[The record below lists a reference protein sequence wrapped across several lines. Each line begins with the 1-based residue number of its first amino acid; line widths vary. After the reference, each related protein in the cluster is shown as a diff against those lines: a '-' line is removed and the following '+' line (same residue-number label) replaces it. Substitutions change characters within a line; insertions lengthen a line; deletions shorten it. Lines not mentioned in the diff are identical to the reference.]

1 VTAAPLATDLWN
13 CAAVAK
19 HLQISRTQFYRRR
32 PELEAHGFPRP
43 VPTTRLYQPLAIV
56 AWEVEQSTGRRLD
69 GVALLEAA
77 GMSNVSTTRILAAR
91 ADQLADKAE
100 RIAR

>member
-1 VTAAPLATDLWN
+1 MTAAPLATGLWD

-19 HLQISRTQFYRRR
+19 HLQISRAEFYRRR
-32 PELEAHGFPRP
+32 ADLEAHGFPRQ

-77 GMSNVSTTRILAAR
+77 GMSNVSTARILAAR
-91 ADQLADKAE
+91 ADQLAAKA
-100 RIAR
+100 